1 MIDERD
7 INDYVKSIESERDR
21 IVKSNIWMILGL
33 MIPTFLI
40 VFLFGVIYA
49 SSDSVLNKIM
59 LFASVVIL
67 YLMTCKLIRSSAK
80 NIFYETSLSNATRKK
95 LDFDTVWKSM
105 KKNLKEW

>member
-7 INDYVKSIESERDR
+7 INDYTKSIESERDR

-33 MIPTFLI
+33 MIPTFI
-40 VFLFGVIYA
+40 IIFSFGVIYA
-49 SSDSVLNKIM
+49 TSDSILNKIM
-59 LFASVVIL
+59 LFVSVVIL

-80 NIFYETSLSNATRKK
+80 NIFYETSLSNAVRKK

>member
-49 SSDSVLNKIM
+49 SSDSVLNKMM
-59 LFASVVIL
+59 LFVPVVIL

-80 NIFYETSLSNATRKK
+80 NIFYETSLSNVARKK

>member
-21 IVKSNIWMILGL
+21 IVKSNIWMILGV

-49 SSDSVLNKIM
+49 SSDSVLNKMM

-80 NIFYETSLSNATRKK
+80 NIFYETSLSNAARKK

>member
-49 SSDSVLNKIM
+49 SSDSVLNKMM
-59 LFASVVIL
+59 LFAFVVIL

-80 NIFYETSLSNATRKK
+80 SIFYETSLSNAARKK

>member
-7 INDYVKSIESERDR
+7 INDYTKSIESERDR

-59 LFASVVIL
+59 LFVSVVIL

-80 NIFYETSLSNATRKK
+80 SIFYETSLSNAARKK

>member
-7 INDYVKSIESERDR
+7 INDYAKSIESERDR

-49 SSDSVLNKIM
+49 TSDSVLNKMI

-80 NIFYETSLSNATRKK
+80 SIFYETSLSNAARKK

-105 KKNLKEW
+105 RKNLKE

>member
-49 SSDSVLNKIM
+49 SSDSVLNKMM

-80 NIFYETSLSNATRKK
+80 TF
-95 LDFDTVWKSM
+95 SM
-105 KKNLKEW
+105 KQVYLMRQERS